1 MITNRGNLIRTGIAL
16 VVGVCLVL
24 GGTSI
29 FAQSKTA
36 KEAENLKKSADAAEM
51 SIADVVDHVKG
62 MLESYNSIVGGTA
75 KNVQSEYKKL
85 ANDLKA
91 TDKKIQSASKGMDSL
106 DKQANKLFV
115 QWEKEL
121 AEYSSDSMKQ
131 KSTDRL
137 EAAKKRY
144 ESLGQT
150 LSEASKAFEPLM
162 QNLNDQI
169 LFLGRDLSKEAIADL
184 EDEAAELNRQAE
196 DVINTVQGL
205 LAKAEEAD
213 SELEKATAE

>member
-1 MITNRGNLIRTGIAL
+1 MIKDRGSLIRAGFVL
-16 VVGVCLVL
+16 VLGACLLL

-36 KEAENLKKSADAAEM
+36 KEAENLKKSADDAEK

-62 MLESYNSIVGGTA
+62 MLESYNSIVGGAA
-75 KNVQSEYKKL
+75 KNAQSEYKKL

-91 TDKKIQSASKGMDSL
+91 TDKKIQSASKGMGSL
-106 DKQANKLFV
+106 DKQANKFFD

-131 KSTDRL
+131 KSTDRF

-150 LSEASKAFEPLM
+150 LGEASKAFEPLM

-169 LFLGRDLSKEAIADL
+169 LFLGRDLSKEAIAEL
-184 EDEAAELNRQAE
+184 QDEAAELNQQAE
-196 DVINTVQGL
+196 DVINSVQGL
-205 LAKAEEAD
+205 LAKADDAD
-213 SELEKATAE
+213 SALEKATAD